1 MLLLVIT
8 REQEG
13 IEKGIEKGELS
24 KAKKMAIKMI
34 KKGLDIEEI
43 IEFTEL
49 SKSDILSIKNEME
62 NEKN

>member
-1 MLLLVIT
+1 M
-8 REQEG
+8 
-13 IEKGIEKGELS
+13 EKGIQQGEVS

-34 KKGLDIEEI
+34 RRGLSIEEI

-49 SKSDILSIKNEME
+49 SKSEILSIKNEID